1 MSDDL
6 ALLDATAQAELV
18 RQRRVS
24 PRELVDA
31 AIARIER
38 LNPKLNAVVTQRFE
52 KARAEAVAPDLP
64 AGPFRGVPFLL
75 KDLICHSAGDPYHA
89 GMRLLRELGWIERYD
104 THLAARFRAAGFV
117 FLGRTNVPELGPAPT
132 TEPVAYGPTRNPW
145 DTSRSPGGSS
155 GGSAAAVAAGLV
167 PVAHANDG
175 GGSIRI
181 PSSECGLVG
190 LKPSRGRTSLG
201 PDAGEGWGGLSIE
214 HVVARSVRD
223 TAAVLDAVAGYL
235 PGDPYTAPPPAR
247 PFRDEVGTAPGKL
260 RVGLLVKAPAGQAEV
275 HPECAT
281 AARETARLLESLGH
295 RVEESSPAALADGE
309 VGRAA
314 VTVIAAATARDLA
327 YWSERT
333 GRKIGPGDVEPMTWA
348 IAEMGRPVSASDY
361 LRAIEYLHAHTRQV
375 AAWWAEGYDLLLTP
389 TLPEPPPRLGEFDPA
404 PGDPLRGFTRG
415 GAFVAFTMPFNVTGQ
430 PAISLPLHWSAS
442 GLPVGGMPRRAAAS
456 CSEHDVERGP
466 RRAHTA
472 RAERQHERPH
482 RREDRAVDGG
492 LRQRARVLHPAL
504 DAREHVRRHL
514 VQVLGQVGRGV
525 EDARQLPGAR
535 IVGRE
540 LGAPRHLL
548 AHVGVERAPV
558 ERGEPG
564 ALLGV
569 GHHHEVP
576 ALRVGAGRR
585 LNCDLD
591 RPLDDG

>member
-1 MSDDL
+1 MSDEL
-6 ALLDATAQAELV
+6 AVLDATAQAELV
-18 RQRRVS
+18 RQRKVS

-31 AIARIER
+31 AVARIER

-52 KARAEAVAPDLP
+52 KARAEAAAPDLP

-201 PDAGEGWGGLSIE
+201 PDAGEGWGGLSVE

-247 PFRDEVGTAPGKL
+247 PFRDEAGGPPGRL

-295 RVEESSPAALADGE
+295 RVEGSFPVPLAEDEG
-309 VGRAA
+309 GRAA
-314 VTVIAAATARDLA
+314 GDDSR
-327 YWSERT
+327 SE
-333 GRKIGPGDVEPMTWA
+333 E
-348 IAEMGRPVSASDY
+348 
-361 LRAIEYLHAHTRQV
+361 HT
-375 AAWWAEGYDLLLTP
+375 
-389 TLPEPPPRLGEFDPA
+389 
-404 PGDPLRGFTRG
+404 
-415 GAFVAFTMPFNVTGQ
+415 
-430 PAISLPLHWSAS
+430 
-442 GLPVGGMPRRAAAS
+442 
-456 CSEHDVERGP
+456 SEL
-466 RRAHTA
+466 
-472 RAERQHERPH
+472 Q
-482 RREDRAVDGG
+482 
-492 LRQRARVLHPAL
+492 
-504 DAREHVRRHL
+504 
-514 VQVLGQVGRGV
+514 
-525 EDARQLPGAR
+525 
-535 IVGRE
+535 
-540 LGAPRHLL
+540 
-548 AHVGVERAPV
+548 
-558 ERGEPG
+558 
-564 ALLGV
+564 
-569 GHHHEVP
+569 
-576 ALRVGAGRR
+576 
-585 LNCDLD
+585 
-591 RPLDDG
+591 